1 MPDDQGIARGREAEH
16 PRHIPPGGWKD
27 VPVRSWQELS
37 DNSIF
42 LIAGGVTYAGLVAL
56 FPALA
61 ALVSLYGLVLDP
73 AQVEQQVTA
82 LTGVVPEQTQQLI
95 SAQLHQLVSA
105 SNGAL
110 GFGAVFGLALALW
123 TASRGMS
130 GTINAL
136 NIAYDQKETRSFV
149 RLNLLALTLTLGMIV
164 GGLVVIALVAILPA
178 IVGALGLGGV
188 TAWLLLILEW
198 PLLMLF
204 IMAALAMLYRYA
216 PDRHIAKWRWVSPG
230 AVVAT
235 ALWLVASIAFS
246 AYVSNFNSY
255 NKTYGS
261 LGAAIVL
268 LTWLYWSAF
277 IVLLG
282 AVINNQAER
291 QTRRDSTIEP
301 PQPMGRRGATA
312 ADTLGR
318 DTG

>member
-1 MPDDQGIARGREAEH
+1 VPDDQGSARGREAEY
-16 PRHIPPGGWKD
+16 PQHIPPGGWKD
-27 VPVRSWQELS
+27 VLARSWQELS

-82 LTGVVPEQTQQLI
+82 LAGVVPEQTQQLL

-164 GGLVVIALVAILPA
+164 GGLVVIALVAVLPA
-178 IVGALGLGGV
+178 IVGALGLGAV
-188 TAWLLLILEW
+188 TQWLLLILEW

-216 PDRHIAKWRWVSPG
+216 PDRRVAKWRWVSPG

-246 AYVSNFNSY
+246 AYVANFNSY

-261 LGAAIVL
+261 LGAVVVL

-282 AVINNQAER
+282 GVINNQAER
-291 QTRRDSTIEP
+291 QTRRDSTVEP